1 MLLSILDHNLERVGF
16 LDNEDNAKGLVFY
29 NDMWS
34 RYLETGSATFDFTV
48 DKKNLEL
55 NTHNRRVYQ
64 TLNERSFVSFHDNGR
79 AYLFNIMKTVEDE
92 DAITCYCENLNL
104 ELLNEY
110 ANPFKADKAYSFE
123 EYCKKLDL
131 LDFAALKLGIN
142 EVSDQKRTIEWTGQD
157 TKLKRLISL
166 ANNFDAEIAFETYLN
181 DDSSLKV
188 FRLNVFKEHDDK
200 HQGVGVRRDDIIL
213 NYDQNIEK
221 ITRTVDKTPIFNMI
235 HPTGSDKTITRQ
247 VTKTRTVYKT
257 VTVSGGGAGNTEN
270 ALRNIE
276 SRKGQRVGTGQCY
289 SLSALYSALLGGP
302 GLGAGVTGISGRI
315 GAGIAASN
323 IGTDYRWGAFGWA
336 VVGNEVSNAKAGA
349 IVNIR
354 ANYGSPFWTG
364 PYGHTAIIKSVSG
377 STITVLEQNY
387 AGRMYIVENSY
398 NLGAYMAGVQTLC
411 YPPELAAGKVVG
423 GQAVTKQV
431 PVQETYTENVK
442 ETVKTV
448 IPSNKYKEYKNDT
461 GEVEF
466 YVKDGSIY
474 APISAKLYPS
484 VLSGKE
490 IGDNWIRKDASI
502 ETTDENV
509 LEANALKMLRAGCY
523 PTITYDVK
531 GDADLEPGDTVKV
544 HDDQF
549 YPVLLLEMRASEVHR
564 SFSDPDQGHSV
575 FTNFKVLENQL
586 PSDLLS
592 RMEELADAKAPYTIR
607 LSSDNGT
614 SFKNNE
620 GETLFKADLYKGEKL
635 LATDVSWRWALD
647 GVVTVGMQYRVQAK
661 NIDETAVLTVSGY
674 IGNKEVATTEI
685 TLTNVN
691 DGAKG
696 PQGPKG
702 DKGDKGEDGIAGKD
716 GVGLKSTVVTYG
728 ISASETTQPSG
739 WSTQV
744 PTLTKGN
751 YLWTKTTWTYTDNTT
766 ETGYQKT
773 YIAKDGNDG
782 NDGIAGKDG
791 VGIKST
797 TITYAS
803 STSGTT
809 KPTSGWSSTI
819 PSVSAGNF
827 LWTKT
832 VWTYTD
838 NTGETGYSVAKM
850 GETGAK
856 GDKGDKGDTGERGP
870 QGIQGLQGPK
880 GEQGIAGNDGTSVY
894 NSKYTGIKPHLSN
907 MYITD
912 LTPSVTIT
920 NLVIGSKVI
929 SPSGDVFEVTS
940 KNPNSNPPSFGVGAL
955 LTNIKGKDG
964 LSQYTHIAYAN
975 DATGGGFSQT
985 DQTKAYIGMYVD
997 FNATDSNDPTKYRWS
1012 KWHGDKG
1019 ATGAQGIQGPKGAD
1033 GRTPYLHIAY
1043 ANSADG
1049 RTDFSTSNSG
1059 NKRYLGT
1066 YTDYTQADSTDPSKY
1081 KWVDMVGTVKVG
1093 GRNLAQ
1099 KTSKDWSK
1107 PFTGF
1112 SGIQNTCPNLYKV
1125 ITDGLVVGDTLKT
1138 RIVLKYTDIK
1148 PVSGK
1153 TAEIWI
1159 QGAGNVTAWNS
1170 GAYPSGGG
1178 GRRSLSGSGEAVF
1191 ELTDKI
1197 NADHLKNDYWS
1208 WAFRT
1213 DWIASGSLEW
1223 KEAKVEAGTVF
1234 SKWSPALED
1243 TQEQIDSKADQVLTQ
1258 QQLNALAEQNSIV
1271 KAEMEAKASVDTVNQ
1286 WITAYQNYVNANDEA
1301 RAESEK
1307 NLQEA
1312 AARIL
1317 QLKTDVGAL
1326 RQQWDFID
1334 TYMSIQNEGLIIGK
1348 SDGSAFAKFAND
1360 RISLFSGSS
1369 EVMYIS
1375 QGTLHIEN
1383 GIFTKTIQ
1391 IGRFRFETHPAD
1403 ADMLV
1408 LRYLGG

>member
-48 DKKNLEL
+48 DKKNLDL
-55 NTHNRRVYQ
+55 DTHNRRVYQ
-64 TLNERSFVSFHDNGR
+64 TLNERSFVSFHHNGR

-110 ANPFKADKAYSFE
+110 ANPFKADQAYTFE
-123 EYCKKLDL
+123 DYCKKLDL

-354 ANYGSPFWTG
+354 ANYGAPFWTG

-387 AGRMYIVENSY
+387 AGRMYVVENSY
-398 NLGAYMAGVQTLC
+398 NLGAYMAGVQTVC
-411 YPPELAAGKVVG
+411 FPPEIAAGKTVG

-431 PVQETYTENVK
+431 PVQEKYTENVK

-448 IPSNKYKEYKNDT
+448 IPSNKYKEYKNDA

-523 PTITYDVK
+523 PMITYDVK

-549 YPVLLLEMRASEVHR
+549 YTVLLLEMRASEVHR

-575 FTNFKVLENQL
+575 FTNFKILENQL

-592 RMEELADAKAPYTIR
+592 RMEEMADAKAPYTIR

-614 SFKNNE
+614 AFKNNE

-635 LATDVSWRWALD
+635 VATDVSWRWALD
-647 GVVTVGMQYRVQAK
+647 GVVTVGMQYLVKAK
-661 NIDETAVLTVSGY
+661 DIDETAVLTVAGY
-674 IGNKEVATTEI
+674 VGNTEVATSQMTLVNLTERAE
-685 TLTNVN
+685 TRRETFYKLTNSADVPEVPSEGGRN
-691 DGAKG
+691 LYSLSKEIGCLGAKG
-696 PQGPKG
+696 GATNLALDTANGTLSFDVNGAHPYFGECVWAGIDYLRRYGQLIPIKANSAIAVSFTSADFNENYVSFVTNNKGAKTPKVFRTQKVIV
-702 DKGDKGEDGIAGKD
+702 DASELD
-716 GVGLKSTVVTYG
+716 GVKYIVVRGG
-728 ISASETTQPSG
+728 INN
-739 WSTQV
+739 
-744 PTLTKGN
+744 GN
-751 YLWTKTTWTYTDNTT
+751 GSL
-766 ETGYQKT
+766 
-773 YIAKDGNDG
+773 
-782 NDGIAGKDG
+782 
-791 VGIKST
+791 
-797 TITYAS
+797 
-803 STSGTT
+803 
-809 KPTSGWSSTI
+809 
-819 PSVSAGNF
+819 
-827 LWTKT
+827 
-832 VWTYTD
+832 
-838 NTGETGYSVAKM
+838 TGETVTTKIKVEYGNVATPYNQAPEDLGWSMATLVPTQQQRYLWKFEYIYYSDGSV
-850 GETGAK
+850 EVTQ
-856 GDKGDKGDTGERGP
+856 P
-870 QGIQGLQGPK
+870 VNLS
-880 GEQGIAGNDGTSVY
+880 IAGADGT
-894 NSKYTGIKPHLSN
+894 NGQ
-907 MYITD
+907 
-912 LTPSVTIT
+912 
-920 NLVIGSKVI
+920 
-929 SPSGDVFEVTS
+929 TS
-940 KNPNSNPPSFGVGAL
+940 HVHFAFADN
-955 LTNIKGKDG
+955 
-964 LSQYTHIAYAN
+964 
-975 DATGGGFSQT
+975 ATGGGFSLT
-985 DQTKAYIGMYVD
+985 TPKAYMGWYAD
-997 FNATDSNDPTKYRWS
+997 FNESASNDPTKY
-1012 KWHGDKG
+1012 KWTKVKGDQGAPGGKG
-1019 ATGAQGIQGPKGAD
+1019 DD
-1033 GRTPYLHIAY
+1033 GKTSYLHLAF
-1043 ANSADG
+1043 ASSADG
-1049 RTDFSTSNSG
+1049 RTGFSFTDTKQQYQG
-1059 NKRYLGT
+1059 Y
-1066 YTDYTQADSTDPSKY
+1066 YTDFTQSSSTDPTKY
-1081 KWVDMVGTVKVG
+1081 TWMDRRAGVEVG
-1093 GRNLAQ
+1093 GVNLIKQSTAYTGLRLGLGGAPFQ
-1099 KTSKDWSK
+1099 DQAHSLSDWIEVEPNTTYTLTTYEDVDEANMYYSLDWYSTNSADYSGWISR
-1107 PFTGF
+1107 PTGAATAA
-1112 SGIQNTCPNLYKV
+1112 SLKGGKHYQTPANAKYAKV
-1125 ITDGLVVGDTLKT
+1125 SYPTNYPKVKLE
-1138 RIVLKYTDIK
+1138 R
-1148 PVSGK
+1148 
-1153 TAEIWI
+1153 
-1159 QGAGNVTAWNS
+1159 GNVATD
-1170 GAYPSGGG
+1170 Y
-1178 GRRSLSGSGEAVF
+1178 SLA
-1191 ELTDKI
+1191 
-1197 NADHLKNDYWS
+1197 
-1208 WAFRT
+1208 
-1213 DWIASGSLEW
+1213 
-1223 KEAKVEAGTVF
+1223 
-1234 SKWSPALED
+1234 PED
-1243 TQEQIDSKADQVLTQ
+1243 VQSDIDSKADQALTQ

-1271 KAEMEAKASVDTVNQ
+1271 KAEMEAKASIDTVNQ

-1301 RAESEK
+1301 KAESER

-1312 AARIL
+1312 SARIL
-1317 QLKTDVGAL
+1317 QLKTDVGTL

-1334 TYMSIQNEGLIIGK
+1334 TYMTVQNEGLIIGK
-1348 SDGSAFAKFAND
+1348 SDGSAYAKFAND

-1375 QGTLHIEN
+1375 QGVLRIEN

-1403 ADMLV
+1403 QDMLV